1 MGGLFGGGGGRGGK
15 GYSPSKVIGGG
26 GGQRLCCPP
35 PPSKV
40 IEGVGGWGL
49 PPWSPS
55 SYAYVSFVNVYQFVC
70 LLLFLMVLRVG
81 MDFDY
86 IYSGSLPFFLF

>member
-1 MGGLFGGGGGRGGK
+1 MGGLLGREGGK
-15 GYSPSKVIGGG
+15 GYFSPSKIIGG
-26 GGQRLCCPP
+26 GGQRVCPP
-35 PPSKV
+35 PLQNYW
-40 IEGVGGWGL
+40 GGGL
-49 PPWSPS
+49 PPPLPAPPPPS

-81 MDFDY
+81 MGFDY

>member
-1 MGGLFGGGGGRGGK
+1 MD
-15 GYSPSKVIGGG
+15 YSGG
-26 GGQRLCCPP
+26 GGQRVFSPLQSYWGAKVMLPPCP
-35 PPSKV
+35 PPSKI
-40 IEGVGGWGL
+40 IEGGGGGGAA
-49 PPWSPS
+49 PWPPS

-81 MDFDY
+81 MGFDY

>member
-1 MGGLFGGGGGRGGK
+1 MDYSGGGGGGGGGGGK

-26 GGQRLCCPP
+26 GKGYVAPP
-35 PPSKV
+35 PPKLLK
-40 IEGVGGWGL
+40 VGGGGL

-55 SYAYVSFVNVYQFVC
+55 SYAYVSFVDVYQFVC

-81 MDFDY
+81 MGFDY